1 MPHKTKM
8 IYPSVSDVFK
18 YKAKCGATVRIE
30 TKELLQKAAFRHD
43 TDATIGNIIDAMA
56 APLMLDADY
65 ADALIDTLDGM
76 LDRIYSDYRTSRKSE
91 SIRNQYVTLWE
102 MRDVLAQH
110 FGKSIKRDPQIT
122 LR

>member
-8 IYPSVSDVFK
+8 IYPSVNDVFK
-18 YKAKCGATVRIE
+18 YKAKCGATVRAE

-43 TDATIGNIIDAMA
+43 TEATIGNIIDAMA

-65 ADALIDTLDGM
+65 ADTFIDTLDGM

-91 SIRNQYVTLWE
+91 SLRNQYVTLWE
-102 MRDVLAQH
+102 MRDVLAQN
-110 FGKSIKRDPQIT
+110 FGKSIKRDPQIA
-122 LR
+122 LQ